1 MLMVHPKAGSTS
13 ARVSVHA
20 ATLSLKQAKTL
31 ILVVLRIKWKRQDE
45 RMETAVKRE
54 DEMLRVHLVA
64 SLGTSLSWFGFLH
77 QP

>member
-1 MLMVHPKAGSTS
+1 MLMVHPKAGSMS
-13 ARVSVHA
+13 ARVSA

-45 RMETAVKRE
+45 RMETAVRRE

-64 SLGTSLSWFGFLH
+64 SLGTSLSWFSFLH